1 MTQQNKEINIKQEI
15 ERAVESLKSAELLNE
30 HGQYADAVSR
40 LYYFSYHY
48 IRALLLSKGLEP
60 KTHEGS
66 LRLLGLHFIKT
77 GIFPPALSHSY
88 AKLMKYRGEADY
100 NPSYVFIK
108 EDYSDFKKECDS
120 LAKQINVYLHK
131 EGFI

>member
-1 MTQQNKEINIKQEI
+1 MTQENKWINIKQET
-15 ERAVESLKSAELLNE
+15 ERAEDCLKSAELLSI

-40 LYYFSYHY
+40 LHYYSYHY

-66 LRLLGLHFIKT
+66 LRLLGLYFIKT
-77 GIFPPALSHSY
+77 EIFPPLLSHIY

-100 NPSYVFIK
+100 NPSYVFTK
-108 EDYSDFKKECDS
+108 EDYSDFKKEADLLS
-120 LAKQINVYLHK
+120 RQITEFLQK
-131 EGFI
+131 EGFR